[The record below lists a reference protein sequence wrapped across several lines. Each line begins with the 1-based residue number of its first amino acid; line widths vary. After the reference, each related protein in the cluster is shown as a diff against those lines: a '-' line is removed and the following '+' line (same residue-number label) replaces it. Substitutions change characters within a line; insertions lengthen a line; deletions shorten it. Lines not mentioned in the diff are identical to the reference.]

1 MSQHEFNA
9 AIKTFM
15 DLETARIAY
24 NRLYELFMRAEAS
37 MADLAAAKDTLSEL
51 EAAQ

>member
-24 NRLYELFMRAEAS
+24 NRLYELFIRAEAS
-37 MADLAAAKDTLSEL
+37 MADLVNAKDKLAEL
-51 EAAQ
+51 EAV